1 MDATGR
7 NETFVSNIGP
17 PGNPRGYTSIASK
30 TKSMCAEIQYIAA
43 WDESMYVCM
52 YVCMY
57 PGIQYVQLTMGYSPT
72 LHPARSI
79 IKRIQSKTCMTE
91 DYQSPVNE
99 PVLLLE
105 SC

>member
-1 MDATGR
+1 MCPNCPSFKETVMDATGR

-52 YVCMY
+52 YVPRYSICIVNY
-57 PGIQYVQLTMGYSPT
+57 GI
-72 LHPARSI
+72 
-79 IKRIQSKTCMTE
+79 
-91 DYQSPVNE
+91 
-99 PVLLLE
+99 
-105 SC
+105 